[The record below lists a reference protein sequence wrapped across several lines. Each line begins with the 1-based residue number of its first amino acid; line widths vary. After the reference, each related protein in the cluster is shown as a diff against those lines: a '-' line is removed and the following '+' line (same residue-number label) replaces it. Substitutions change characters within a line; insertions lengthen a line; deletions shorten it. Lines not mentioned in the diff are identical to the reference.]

1 MSSTV
6 KLFRTA
12 TVAMSLDLLLKGQ
25 LKYLNQSFDV
35 TAISG
40 ADDHLFK
47 VKEREGVKTIGI
59 TMSREI
65 DIKQDIKSLW
75 RLYQTFKREKPT
87 IVHSITPKAGL
98 LTMVAGKLAGVPIRI
113 HTFTG
118 LVFPSKTGKLQQLL
132 IKMDQILC
140 ASATHIIPEGEG
152 VKNDLIT
159 YKITNKRLDILA
171 NGNVNGVDLSYFSK
185 SNFSTEQLNILR
197 NQIGLSKEKKTFVFV
212 GRLVR
217 DKGINELIEALKKL
231 DSNQVQLLLVGPYE
245 DKDPL
250 QSETIQYIQ
259 NANNIFELGF
269 QADVRPYFALSDLL
283 VFPSYREGFPNV
295 VLQAGAMDLPA
306 IVTDISGSNEII
318 EDGVNGIII
327 SKQDVNALYEAMITV
342 IQNAQLLNKMASTAR
357 KLIADRYDQTV
368 VWDAT
373 KQYYLKALNEKG
385 ISLD

>member
-118 LVFPSKTGKLQQLL
+118 LVFPSKTGKMQQLL

-140 ASATHIIPEGEG
+140 AAATHIIPEGEG

-217 DKGINELIEALKKL
+217 DKGINELIEAFKKL